1 MSSTHANDHHAG
13 PWREPE
19 REAFEAVLAAIEDG
33 LDVEGV
39 RPEFKALLAEL
50 HKQAGLCIGIRPLR
64 IPPTPQEAAKAEL
77 LAQARKAFSGPPPR
91 EPTAHDAKWSLASDG
106 INKLEDTRAIGYRA
120 WAALYDA
127 DVLTIE
133 AVDELARAGQLTTI
147 RRVGPKMAAQIEEA
161 LSLHGEKHTH
171 GGGES

>member
-1 MSSTHANDHHAG
+1 MRPSIFG
-13 PWREPE
+13 EPE
-19 REAFEAVLAAIEDG
+19 RKAFEPVLDAIEEG
-33 LDVEGV
+33 FDVEGL
-39 RPEFKALLAEL
+39 RPEFKALLAKLYE
-50 HKQAGLCIGIRPLR
+50 QAVLCIGIRPLR
-64 IPPTPQEAAKAEL
+64 MPPTPEEAAKAEL

-106 INKLEDTRAIGYRA
+106 INNLEDTRAIGYRA

-127 DVLTIE
+127 DVLTIA

-147 RRVGPKMAAQIEEA
+147 RGVGPTMAAQIEEA
-161 LSLHGEKHTH
+161 LSLYGEQHTH